1 MVKLNFRIVFWTA
14 VTVIVGAALVF
25 AFRPTPLLVDVA
37 EVARGGMTVSVRDEV
52 RARVRDVFVV
62 SAPIGGQ
69 LLRVEK
75 EPGDPAHA
83 GETVARLLPP
93 TSGFLDARSR
103 DEANAAAAAA
113 EAALAAARAAGAT
126 EAHVHLLACGAVER
140 AAVLRDLRAGAL
152 KTVPARPSPV
162 AA

>member
-1 MVKLNFRIVFWTA
+1 MNAPFKIADLEPPVPDVLTGMPFAADFRYWSGSSGKRYLTRGFPIDMAADFAGAPVILAA
-14 VTVIVGAALVF
+14 VDEDGRREAVWIGISVGRRF
-25 AFRPTPLLVDVA
+25 
-37 EVARGGMTVSVRDEV
+37 
-52 RARVRDVFVV
+52 
-62 SAPIGGQ
+62 
-69 LLRVEK
+69 
-75 EPGDPAHA
+75 
-83 GETVARLLPP
+83 
-93 TSGFLDARSR
+93 
-103 DEANAAAAAA
+103 